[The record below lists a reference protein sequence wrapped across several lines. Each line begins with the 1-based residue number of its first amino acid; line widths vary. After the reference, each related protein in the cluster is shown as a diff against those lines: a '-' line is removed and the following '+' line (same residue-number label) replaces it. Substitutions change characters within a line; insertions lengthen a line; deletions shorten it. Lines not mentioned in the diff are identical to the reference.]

1 MSKVNKYMRIYTYII
16 TLVASLLWNSA
27 AGQEM
32 PNPESNS
39 DGYWGQ
45 KPVQCFPFQK
55 AFKFAQDAGM
65 KSIFGGLGIIEYQVE
80 NRIEQDSG
88 FIFLMVNLQ
97 QETFMILEI
106 DQTKLAC
113 IIARGNK
120 NEFDLQKLAKMTTPS
135 IQTN

>member
-1 MSKVNKYMRIYTYII
+1 
-16 TLVASLLWNSA
+16 
-27 AGQEM
+27 M
-32 PNPESNS
+32 PSPDGSV

-45 KPVQCFPFQK
+45 KPVQCYPFQK
-55 AFKFAQDAGM
+55 AIQFAQDAGM

-80 NRIEQDSG
+80 NRFEQDTG

-97 QETFMILEI
+97 QGTFMILEV
-106 DQTKLAC
+106 DQTKQAC

-120 NEFDLQKLAKMTTPS
+120 NEFDLEKLSNMTTPS